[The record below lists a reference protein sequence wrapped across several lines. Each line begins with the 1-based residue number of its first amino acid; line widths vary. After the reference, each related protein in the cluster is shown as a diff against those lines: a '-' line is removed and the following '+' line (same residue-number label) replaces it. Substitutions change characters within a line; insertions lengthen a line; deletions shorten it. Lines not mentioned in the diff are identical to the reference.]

1 MPHRLTD
8 HATALLGIV
17 LAATPLALWVAWSP
31 AVLFLVLAVAIACAG
46 LLVLL
51 NHLGGQSAPA
61 ATGRVEL
68 PEQFVAEVHQ
78 LFPLTY
84 HHSHRPAAR
93 FRRAMRRLGS
103 LAATER
109 RA

>member
-1 MPHRLTD
+1 MPRRLAD
-8 HATALLGIV
+8 YATALLGVI

-31 AVLFLVLAVAIACAG
+31 AVLFLVLAVAIGSAG

-51 NHLGGQSAPA
+51 NQLDGQAAPA
-61 ATGRVEL
+61 ASGRVGL
-68 PEQFVAEVHQ
+68 PEEFVAEVHE

-93 FRRAMRRLGS
+93 FRRAMAKLSRL
-103 LAATER
+103 AR
-109 RA
+109 